1 MMTNKEF
8 FVNAMIEE
16 GLQSFSGQYE
26 KEIVELRALVE
37 VMKEKGRSAKKIDEA
52 QKQISQFEKTKENIL
67 SDRIKKE
74 IKEFAEKEVSIL
86 TGDEIDKVVENY
98 KFNQKVSAI
107 NEAVANKFLEI
118 LDKCFDEKESQ

>member
-16 GLQSFSGQYE
+16 GLQSFSNQYE

-37 VMKEKGRSAKKIDEA
+37 VMKEKGQSAKKIDEA

-74 IKEFAEKEVSIL
+74 INEFAEKEVSIL

-118 LDKCFDEKESQ
+118 LDKCFDEKEG